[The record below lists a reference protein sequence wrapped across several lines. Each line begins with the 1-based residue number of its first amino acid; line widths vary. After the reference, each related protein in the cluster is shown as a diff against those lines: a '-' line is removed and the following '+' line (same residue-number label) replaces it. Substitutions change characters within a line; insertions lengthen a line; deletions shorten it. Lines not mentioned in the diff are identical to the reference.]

1 MDVGVEAG
9 LATFVYVPAR
19 GPASVSHRW
28 VGALD
33 SGRAYSTRICPDL
46 YEGALAEAEI
56 LIAKQTPAV
65 SRITHLNNLSWS
77 NAPLSRTN
85 KQFQAIRSLD
95 LHQVGSS
102 QS

>member
-9 LATFVYVPAR
+9 LATFVYVPGR

-28 VGALD
+28 AGALD
-33 SGRAYSTRICPDL
+33 SLGRTYSTRICPDL

-65 SRITHLNNLSWS
+65 SRITHLNNLSWP

-85 KQFQAIRSLD
+85 KHAIRSLD
-95 LHQVGSS
+95 LHQAGSS
-102 QS
+102 RS